1 MDCVTRAWHQHLDEL
16 GGFLI
21 KRLTDRSQVDE
32 ILQGVFERVLVK
44 RESFCQLDN
53 PRAWL
58 FTVARH
64 ALVDLW
70 RRDRHAEPLPADL
83 AATESDA
90 EPLVALA
97 PCVSTVWHELSQD
110 EQAVLRLVD
119 LEGVAQNDLATR
131 LGLSPTGARSRVQRA
146 RKRLSQI
153 LVERCQV
160 EFDAQGPVTHHTPCC
175 HPDEQSKID

>member
-1 MDCVTRAWHQHLDEL
+1 MDCITRAWHQHLDEL
-16 GGFLI
+16 RGFLT
-21 KRLTDRSQVDE
+21 KRLPDRSQVDE
-32 ILQGVFERVLVK
+32 ILQVVFERVLVK
-44 RESFCQLDN
+44 REALCQLDN

-58 FTVARH
+58 FTVTRH

-70 RRDRHAEPLPADL
+70 RRERQAEPLPPDL

-90 EPLVALA
+90 EPLADLA
-97 PCVSTVWHELSQD
+97 PCVSKVWGELSQD

-119 LEGVAQNDLATR
+119 LEGISQTDLAAR

-146 RKRLSQI
+146 RKRLSLI

-160 EFDAQGPVTHHTPCC
+160 QFDAQGRVTNHTPSCS
-175 HPDEQSKID
+175 PDEQRRSD